1 MAVFRG
7 DPLLAE
13 LQVMGE
19 DMDRAFGRLLANQ
32 GQSSRGWLPPA
43 DIYETEDDVVIE
55 LDVPGCQ
62 SENLSVEAV
71 DGQLVITGERQAKEE
86 ATRRYRSERWTGRF
100 VRSFTLQPNVRG
112 DDVRADYHDGVLSVH
127 VPKPEETKPKRRSR
141 SRAHVLHAV
150 SHPHGG
156 ARASRP
162 RRGCASQTHTAS
174 HVRCVHSQ
182 TPC

>member
-55 LDVPGCQ
+55 LDVP
-62 SENLSVEAV
+62 
-71 DGQLVITGERQAKEE
+71 D
-86 ATRRYRSERWTGRF
+86 
-100 VRSFTLQPNVRG
+100 
-112 DDVRADYHDGVLSVH
+112 
-127 VPKPEETKPKRRSR
+127 
-141 SRAHVLHAV
+141 
-150 SHPHGG
+150 
-156 ARASRP
+156 
-162 RRGCASQTHTAS
+162 ASQRTCPWRRLTAS
-174 HVRCVHSQ
+174 W
-182 TPC
+182 

>member
-1 MAVFRG
+1 MSMFRG

-13 LQVMGE
+13 MQAMGE

-43 DIYETEDDVVIE
+43 DIFETEDDVVIE
-55 LDVPGCQ
+55 LDVPGCPQ
-62 SENLSVEAV
+62 ENLSVEAV

-127 VPKPEETKPKRRSR
+127 VPKPEETKPKRISISR
-141 SRAHVLHAV
+141 ERKQITKS
-150 SHPHGG
+150 
-156 ARASRP
+156 
-162 RRGCASQTHTAS
+162 T
-174 HVRCVHSQ
+174 
-182 TPC
+182 